1 MSFSDKSEI
10 KRLLTEQA
18 FYNVLIKKVKI
29 KHLNNVDMMGALPFY
44 DELNTAKT
52 AKAFKKICK
61 KL

>member
-18 FYNVLIKKVKI
+18 FYNVLIKKAKI

-44 DELNTAKT
+44 DELNTAK
-52 AKAFKKICK
+52 AFKKICK